1 MTLTKAQEKVLRAE
15 AHSRKP
21 VIWIGQRGLT
31 VNVMSEI
38 ESALNH
44 HELIKIRLR
53 VGDRKMR
60 DVLITDLC
68 ARTGAVSVQRI
79 GNTVA
84 LYRMNKE
91 NPKIIG
97 HRPQE

>member
-1 MTLTKAQEKVLRAE
+1 MTLTKAQEKVLRTE
-15 AHSRKP
+15 ARSRKP
-21 VIWIGQRGLT
+21 VIWIGQQGLT
-31 VNVMSEI
+31 VNVLAEI

-53 VGDRKMR
+53 AGDREMR
-60 DVLITDLC
+60 DVLIADLC
-68 ARTGAVSVQRI
+68 ARTGAMSVQRI

-91 NPKIIG
+91 NPKIIS
-97 HRPQE
+97 HQPQE